1 MEWARV
7 NLRKWD
13 WARVLVRDRGD
24 VEWVLVQKWQAPE
37 PCGGRAGHDEVGM
50 LVLQGE
56 QPCKCD
62 DDGWLGMR
70 GDSLGVEVVAGSDPH
85 QLAQLSTPS
94 ESTALSVVCTCGEV
108 CVRCNGVDRMRIH
121 CVSFDVL
128 PIVGCVPK
136 VQTTSVKLSEFGVF
150 WVRWSAF

>member
-1 MEWARV
+1 M

-13 WARVLVRDRGD
+13 RARVLVGNRGD
-24 VEWVLVQKWQAPE
+24 VEWVLVQKWQAP
-37 PCGGRAGHDEVGM
+37 GAMRAVGARHDEVGM

-94 ESTALSVVCTCGEV
+94 ESTALSVFAPVVECACAAMV
-108 CVRCNGVDRMRIH
+108 
-121 CVSFDVL
+121 
-128 PIVGCVPK
+128 
-136 VQTTSVKLSEFGVF
+136 
-150 WVRWSAF
+150 

>member
-50 LVLQGE
+50 LVLQG
-56 QPCKCD
+56 
-62 DDGWLGMR
+62 
-70 GDSLGVEVVAGSDPH
+70 
-85 QLAQLSTPS
+85 
-94 ESTALSVVCTCGEV
+94 
-108 CVRCNGVDRMRIH
+108 
-121 CVSFDVL
+121 
-128 PIVGCVPK
+128 
-136 VQTTSVKLSEFGVF
+136 
-150 WVRWSAF
+150 